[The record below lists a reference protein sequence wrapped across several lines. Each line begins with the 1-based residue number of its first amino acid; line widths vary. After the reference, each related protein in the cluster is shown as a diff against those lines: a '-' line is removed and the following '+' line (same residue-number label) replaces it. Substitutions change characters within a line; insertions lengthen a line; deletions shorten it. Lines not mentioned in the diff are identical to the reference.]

1 MESWNAQK
9 SQELYC
15 VPLWGEGY
23 FSINAKGNVVVRP
36 SRNGAEIDLFE
47 AIESIVR
54 RGVEPPVLVRFD
66 GIIKDRIKRIYNA
79 FESAINEH
87 GYKGRYRGVFP
98 IKVNQQ
104 RHVVDAIRR
113 YGRDTGL
120 GLEVGSKPELIAAI
134 AMHDDPDALFLC
146 NGYKDADY
154 IELALL
160 AKRLGRKV
168 IIILEAISEVPLV
181 LDLAGRLGIEA
192 ELGIRMKPL
201 AKGAGHWEASGGEH
215 AKFGLTTSEI
225 MQTIKILEAQKK
237 THWITLLHHHI
248 GSQVSAISAIQ
259 RVLRESTRMFTEL
272 LKYCPELKLFDVGG
286 GLAIDYDGSRTD
298 FHASM
303 NYSVDE
309 YARDIVDAIQIA
321 CAEAGVAEPD
331 IITESGRALT
341 AHHAILVVPVV
352 DAANI
357 EEAVG
362 ELDPPPSDD
371 DTVQELYELYGSV
384 TVKNCH
390 EAYNDAQ
397 NLREK
402 IVERFIQGDITLAER
417 AYSDRIYWQLMARLK
432 SVASGLRH
440 VPEDLEKTFERLRDT
455 YFCSFSVFQ
464 SVLDIWSIDQLFPV
478 MPIHRLN
485 EEPTRNA
492 IIADMSCDSDGV
504 IEKFIDLKDVKNSLP
519 VHTWKPEDTYY
530 MGIFLVGA
538 YQEILGDLHNLFGD
552 THAVHLNVSD
562 SGEIEIS
569 HLVNGDTVSEVL
581 RYVQYDPADLME
593 RWRMSIEK
601 ALKAGTIGEA
611 EAGWLQKRYSQALNS
626 YTYFQV

>member
-66 GIIKDRIKRIYNA
+66 GIIQDRIKRIYNA

-417 AYSDRIYWQLMARLK
+417 AYADRIYWQLMARLK